1 MKLSINAMK
10 ESRVVLR
17 TSSTGFEYWI
27 GGGASFRY
35 FERVQISAGIL
46 ICVIMGGGGG
56 RTIYISF

>member
-1 MKLSINAMK
+1 M
-10 ESRVVLR
+10 LR